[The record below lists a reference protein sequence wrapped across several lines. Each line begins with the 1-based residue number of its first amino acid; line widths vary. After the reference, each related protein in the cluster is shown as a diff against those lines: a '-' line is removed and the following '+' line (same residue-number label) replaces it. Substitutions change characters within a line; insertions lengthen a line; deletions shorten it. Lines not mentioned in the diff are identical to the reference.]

1 MQWKYHNIGSV
12 IDFFQTEQNDTKET
26 LLYVFLKKGNVV
38 QTDMYLLL
46 HHRQPLACSSFRGAA
61 LGLCATHYHLA
72 FVQQTE
78 SLVPCLRTTI
88 NHRVKHIQQQ
98 PHTTAG
104 F

>member
-1 MQWKYHNIGSV
+1 
-12 IDFFQTEQNDTKET
+12 
-26 LLYVFLKKGNVV
+26 
-38 QTDMYLLL
+38 MYLLL

-88 NHRVKHIQQQ
+88 NHRVKHIQQAVA
-98 PHTTAG
+98 HRGTAVRKTTG
-104 F
+104 QKFLETPRD